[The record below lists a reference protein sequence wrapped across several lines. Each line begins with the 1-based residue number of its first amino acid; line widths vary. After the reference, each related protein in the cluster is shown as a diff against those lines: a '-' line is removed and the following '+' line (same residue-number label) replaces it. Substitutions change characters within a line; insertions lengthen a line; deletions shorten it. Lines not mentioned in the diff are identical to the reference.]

1 MKKGKRETQF
11 YIIFNNTRQ
20 ASISMNTFNLQFKK
34 EDEVT
39 ELKTKSEWGIK
50 KRGVTEMKSY
60 SKEVRVVFNRQGI

>member
-1 MKKGKRETQF
+1 MKKGKRETKF
-11 YIIFNNTRQ
+11 YITFNNTRQ

-50 KRGVTEMKSY
+50 KKGDE
-60 SKEVRVVFNRQGI
+60 ELQ